1 MIIGDEFQRQVIAMQ
16 DNLALVFEI
25 DRDTGADDRLD
36 LAQSPTRF
44 DPVAHDSANFEE
56 CV

>member
-1 MIIGDEFQRQVIAMQ
+1 MQ

-25 DRDTGADDRLD
+25 DRDTGPDDRLD
-36 LAQSPTRF
+36 LAQSPVRF
-44 DPVAHDSANFEE
+44 KPVAHNRADLDE